1 MHSLWCSGSTYI
13 LHFLEQVVN
22 CKRGGECSIFL
33 ILEPLSPTNLSD
45 HQSKP
50 HPQTES
56 RTEGRERR
64 IAEGGGKGREE
75 ERKRKEG
82 AGVSQGDA
90 ELESKR
96 MHTGGCCDH
105 GNKRK
110 PVTSFIAASRCV
122 TQMSF

>member
-1 MHSLWCSGSTYI
+1 MGGRELR
-13 LHFLEQVVN
+13 
-22 CKRGGECSIFL
+22 KRG
-33 ILEPLSPTNLSD
+33 
-45 HQSKP
+45 
-50 HPQTES
+50 
-56 RTEGRERR
+56 R
-64 IAEGGGKGREE
+64 GK
-75 ERKRKEG
+75 KEQE
-82 AGVSQGDA
+82 SQGDA